1 MSVDVEIY
9 KTQLLEFFEKNPNDL
24 MTLIGDLQKNE
35 FYQKLREK
43 CENNFKEGRDIVL
56 SKEQIVEIVLEL
68 KFVGVESK
76 EKRYLNNIIQK
87 TSFGD
92 IILN

>member
-1 MSVDVEIY
+1 
-9 KTQLLEFFEKNPNDL
+9 